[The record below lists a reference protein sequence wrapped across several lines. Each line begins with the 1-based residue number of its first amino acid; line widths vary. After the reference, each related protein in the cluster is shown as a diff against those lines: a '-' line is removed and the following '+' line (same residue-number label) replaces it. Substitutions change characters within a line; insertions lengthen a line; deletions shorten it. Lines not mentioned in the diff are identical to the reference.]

1 MKTRVL
7 IVDDAVFMRKM
18 IRNILTEIG
27 CEVVGEAE
35 NGIEAREMYTKLA
48 PDVVT
53 MDLVMPKEGGIE
65 ALTQIR
71 EEDPNAKIIVI
82 SAIDQR
88 ETLMEAIKA
97 GAVDYLAKPTDADQV
112 EAALCEAFPGAE
124 VMIHQDP
131 HGLDEGPAP
140 LA

>member
-97 GAVDYLAKPTDADQV
+97 GAVDYIVKPFEKDRV
-112 EAALCEAFPGAE
+112 CSALERVVSA
-124 VMIHQDP
+124 
-131 HGLDEGPAP
+131 
-140 LA
+140 